1 MGTRLRLTRSG
12 GIAGIDMVA
21 SVDIDELPAHTGSS
35 VRSALAGLDKVEA
48 AAPPPAGPPPGA
60 DRYQYDLVIESDGE
74 RRSVRAH
81 DGALTPELRT
91 VVDALLPLAEPG

>member
-21 SVDIDELPAHTGSS
+21 SVDIDELPAHIGAS
-35 VRSALAGLDKVEA
+35 VRSAVAGIGKGEA
-48 AAPPPAGPPPGA
+48 AARPLAGPPPGA
-60 DRYQYDLVIESDGE
+60 DRYQYDLVIEANGE

-81 DGALTPELRT
+81 DGALTPDLRT